1 MKALTPLGAVLL
13 ILASLALVSGQEES
27 EDAAATTSTDRPKTL
42 RFVKELRNVTKEA
55 GDFLR
60 LRCEVSGGEAGATSF
75 AWTKNGAPL
84 LEEKSRVRTKTK
96 LSDDPQWTQLRIRA
110 LETLDTAFYSCVA
123 SNGVEE
129 VESTAIVKVNLGKV
143 DLGRRPSWQNSFGD
157 DDETGLLP
165 ETYSEP
171 DLTGGGRVEFEGGQV
186 PSDTSSNTRQS
197 SRDSGPGFGLTDGI
211 PKLSPAGQRGACEP
225 YVGSACSEYV
235 GQDYVFVAEGLS
247 QVHSKFEVYCVLL
260 CVLLLYIY

>member
-1 MKALTPLGAVLL
+1 M
-13 ILASLALVSGQEES
+13 
-27 EDAAATTSTDRPKTL
+27 TSTKFWDFWTPPPSL
-42 RFVKELRNVTKEA
+42 QIGLIYSTKS
-55 GDFLR
+55 
-60 LRCEVSGGEAGATSF
+60 VQP
-75 AWTKNGAPL
+75 PL
-84 LEEKSRVRTKTK
+84 LHLLLGHLSADVICECPPKTK

-157 DDETGLLP
+157 DDEAGLLP

-186 PSDTSSNTRQS
+186 WYTS
-197 SRDSGPGFGLTDGI
+197 
-211 PKLSPAGQRGACEP
+211 
-225 YVGSACSEYV
+225 YY
-235 GQDYVFVAEGLS
+235 
-247 QVHSKFEVYCVLL
+247 
-260 CVLLLYIY
+260 